1 MRAAFAAAEA
11 ERRGTVADAI
21 RRARA
26 TTSTLSTGDDWLR
39 DLARVLR

>member
-1 MRAAFAAAEA
+1 VRAAFAAAEA
-11 ERRGTVADAI
+11 ERRAAVAAAL

-26 TTSTLSTGDDWLR
+26 HHVTLATDTDWLR